1 MSSQIRGARCLVS
14 KFMNLFDTALQ
25 VKVPTVHFTHKII
38 IESDCSTVIA
48 AASKSGFDK
57 LHVASII
64 NDLKLKAKYL
74 PEVRF
79 RDVRRE
85 QSMIAHEL
93 AQLAKRATYSA
104 VWRMQVSQCMES
116 LIAKECNLV
125 SE

>member
-1 MSSQIRGARCLVS
+1 MSLA
-14 KFMNLFDTALQ
+14 AEW
-25 VKVPTVHFTHKII
+25 THDKII